1 MGALACRTRVGWL
14 CRDTTYSGHHVC
26 ILPGWAPFW
35 ILYAPLKRYKTHY
48 SVSYPLLNT
57 NTVVDIAALD
67 ANGDINFATNRGYE
81 EDYAGY
87 EGYPARCVPALI
99 RPLYKIRIC
108 EDRCIN
114 ILGWAH

>member
-1 MGALACRTRVGWL
+1 MILLIRVIMFVYYQDGL
-14 CRDTTYSGHHVC
+14 LFGYYMPHSSVTKPIRG
-26 ILPGWAPFW
+26 
-35 ILYAPLKRYKTHY
+35 
-48 SVSYPLLNT
+48 VSYPLLNT